1 MSFLQQGLN
10 CIPTPIDH
18 EIQELE
24 DLLGCPSIFRD
35 SALYPGNLDL
45 HGTEHDHFFFF
56 RFSNTQFI
64 LLTASICMSTTG
76 IEKDTNA
83 YSPAMA

>member
-1 MSFLQQGLN
+1 MSKKESICDVFSATRIELY
-10 CIPTPIDH
+10 TPIDH

-45 HGTEHDHFFFF
+45 HGTARSFFFLPF
-56 RFSNTQFI
+56 FKY
-64 LLTASICMSTTG
+64 SI
-76 IEKDTNA
+76 
-83 YSPAMA
+83 YSFNSQHLHVNHRYRERY